1 MVRRVNLND
10 PIEQRTA
17 KRFAALEAQAPV
29 GSTSITKPGS
39 RLRVESDGGILAKE
53 VAGGAPAISVEGRQN
68 VSGQLDG
75 DGTFDWD
82 GPAFIRD
89 TLDVE
94 AETTLRALVTL
105 MADLVLS
112 TGGKI
117 TSGNVVIDPSD
128 SGGSVKVGNLRIL
141 VTGTG
146 VNISA
151 NGHQIVFNT
160 SGISIVTAGG
170 KSIIMQNSPS
180 AFQFGG
186 LPTIPRANAN
196 NATVGTV
203 YSDASG
209 NLSRVVL
216 N

>member
-1 MVRRVNLND
+1 MVNRKRLGEAPEKATERRL
-10 PIEQRTA
+10 R
-17 KRFAALEAQAPV
+17 
-29 GSTSITKPGS
+29 
-39 RLRVESDGGILAKE
+39 RVESAAPIGYSSVTRGGLRIASAQGLTAQS
-53 VAGGAPAISVEGRQN
+53 VPGGAPAIDVTGRQR
-68 VSGQLDG
+68 VSGLLDG

-82 GPAFIRD
+82 GPAFFRD
-89 TLDVE
+89 TLDVS
-94 AETTLRALVTL
+94 AETTLRSLVTL

-128 SGGSVKVGNLRIL
+128 SGGVIKVGNLKIV

-146 VNISA
+146 VNLSA
-151 NGHQIVFNT
+151 HGHQIVFNT

-170 KSIIMQNSPS
+170 KSIIMQNSPG

-203 YSDASG
+203 YSDGSG

-216 N
+216 